1 MEGVYNINNQV
12 AKLSQEHILIN
23 KYVSEFNKNFKTR
36 DKDFFKGLA
45 NFFSFLEK
53 DLLAHFRFEEV
64 VIFPASLVGESTYGN
79 VLMVM
84 TLQKEHGILES
95 QFQSLKSDLQ
105 NLKMTQTPLTNET
118 IDKIKLFFDSLKN
131 HAKREMTDLYPMLDA
146 NARSKA
152 LLEIYAK
159 EMTDVSS
166 TANKF

>member
-12 AKLSQEHILIN
+12 AKIAGEHLLITR
-23 KYVSEFNKNFKTR
+23 YVAEFNKKLKDR
-36 DKDFFKGLA
+36 DQKFFKGLA
-45 NFFSFLEK
+45 AFFDFLEK

-118 IDKIKLFFDSLKN
+118 IEKIKLFFDSLKN
-131 HAKREMTDLYPMLDA
+131 HAKREMTDLYPMIDA
-146 NARSKA
+146 NAKSKA

-159 EMTDVSS
+159 ELTDISS
-166 TANKF
+166 TANRF